1 MNGNRD
7 ASFIFV
13 YNVARFVFSCLR
25 GEATCHQLRSLS
37 IPGRRKLPTRDHAS
51 PATFRQLAGM
61 RGPCLSCNSLVGRGK
76 CSAILGR
83 YLRAY
88 RVSGHCTTCLL
99 PSPPAARRGKRAAHI
114 CVLRQGIGAVHKC
127 FQGFHRSAMQIH
139 HCGRGSSNLLL
150 GFRGLKF
157 RVLEL

>member
-1 MNGNRD
+1 MCEKPCVLLLHHERKPRR
-7 ASFIFV
+7 FFHL
-13 YNVARFVFSCLR
+13 RLQRRTFVFSCLR

-37 IPGRRKLPTRDHAS
+37 IPGRRKLPTLDHAS

-88 RVSGHCTTCLL
+88 RVSRHCTTCLL

-114 CVLRQGIGAVHKC
+114 CVLRQGIGALHKC
-127 FQGFHRSAMQIH
+127 FRAFIEVPCRFITVAEDPLI
-139 HCGRGSSNLLL
+139 
-150 GFRGLKF
+150 FF
-157 RVLEL
+157 